1 MGEVTQ
7 VWRQG
12 IYGKSLYFPLNFAMN
27 LKLLFKKKNYLES
40 DFRFLICRIEKIILP
55 TP

>member
-12 IYGKSLYFPLNFAMN
+12 IYGNSLHFPLNFAMN
-27 LKLLFKKKNYLES
+27 LKLLFKKKKVTWN
-40 DFRFLICRIEKIILP
+40 LILDSLSVE
-55 TP
+55 